1 MVRFAAVGVVNTALD
16 MGLFLLLQPWL
27 GIVAGNFVSTSA
39 GMTFS
44 FLVNGRFTFRDQRPS
59 WRKAL
64 LFLATTGTTMWL
76 LQPVVIHLL
85 LEVIDSVAL
94 VKLLA
99 IGVSFVANFA
109 AYRFVVWPVER
120 RAAEHLD
127 PN

>member
-1 MVRFAAVGVVNTALD
+1 MVRFAAVGVVNTGLD

-27 GIVAGNFVSTSA
+27 GIVAANFLSTSA

-44 FLVNGRFTFRDQRPS
+44 FLVNGRFTFRDQQAT

-64 LFLATTGTTMWL
+64 LFLATTGTTMWV

-109 AYRFVVWPVER
+109 AYRFVVWPVQQHR
-120 RAAEHLD
+120 TH
-127 PN
+127 